1 MIRGFIFEFTNN
13 EAEKSLNLKVE
24 REMKKQILLADDE
37 DTFRETFAKVLQ
49 EEGIAVTA
57 VGNGIDAID
66 AITKEPFAVAVLD
79 IRMPGADGI
88 KVLREI
94 MRIRPETRVIMITA
108 FGTVEMAVEA
118 IKLGACDYVMKPV
131 VMDDVLTKIRQN
143 IRYLEL
149 QEENEQLKMELNGRF
164 DIGQI
169 IGESTAMQQVFE
181 MIRKVA
187 PTKSNVL
194 ITGESG
200 TGKELAAHAI
210 HSLGSQN
217 GARFLA
223 VNCSAI
229 PESLLESELFGH
241 KKGSFTSAI
250 ADKKGLFECARE
262 GTLFLDEIGHMPMSC
277 QVKLLRAV
285 EYRQIIP
292 VGSTEP
298 IDIDLRLIAATNK
311 DLAHEIKEGRFREDL
326 YYRLNVVGIHLPSLQ
341 ERVEDIPLLV
351 EHFIKKYNSEMGKHC
366 TGISDDVMRLLMSY
380 EWKGNIR
387 EMQNVI
393 ERAVIFAEDDVI
405 KMSDIGLIGSHSAAL
420 SEENENLQ
428 SAVKAYEKEHICRVL
443 SKHDWDKAEAAKALK
458 VGLSSLYRK
467 IDELDIETRKCNRAK
482 KAS

>member
-1 MIRGFIFEFTNN
+1 
-13 EAEKSLNLKVE
+13 
-24 REMKKQILLADDE
+24 MKKQILLADDE
-37 DTFRETFAKVLQ
+37 DTFRETFAKILH

-66 AITKEPFAVAVLD
+66 AITKEAFAVAILD

-131 VMDDVLTKIRQN
+131 VMDDVLIKIRQN

-169 IGESTAMQQVFE
+169 IGESPAMQQVFE

-200 TGKELAAHAI
+200 TGKELVAHAI

-250 ADKKGLFECARE
+250 EDKKGLFECARG

-285 EYRQIIP
+285 EHRQIIP
-292 VGSTEP
+292 VGSTES
-298 IDIDLRLIAATNK
+298 IDTDLRLIAATNK
-311 DLAHEIKEGRFREDL
+311 DLAHEIKVGQFREDL
-326 YYRLNVVGIHLPSLQ
+326 YYRMNVVGIHLPPLH
-341 ERVEDIPLLV
+341 ERKEDIPLLV
-351 EHFIKKYNSEMGKHC
+351 EHFINKYNSEMGKHC

-393 ERAVIFAEDDVI
+393 ERAVIFAEDDII
-405 KMSDIGLIGSHSAAL
+405 KMSDIGLIGAYGAAL

-467 IDELDIETRKCNRAK
+467 IDELEISARKHHREK
-482 KAS
+482 KAG

>member
-1 MIRGFIFEFTNN
+1 MRKE
-13 EAEKSLNLKVE
+13 
-24 REMKKQILLADDE
+24 ILLADDE
-37 DTFRETFAKVLQ
+37 VTFRETFAKVLE
-49 EEGIAVTA
+49 EEGISVTA

-164 DIGQI
+164 DISQI
-169 IGESTAMQQVFE
+169 IGQSPSMQQVFE

-200 TGKELAAHAI
+200 TGKELVAHAI
-210 HSLGSQN
+210 HSLGSKN

-250 ADKKGLFECARE
+250 ADKKGLFECAKC

-285 EYRQIIP
+285 EHRQIIP

-311 DLAHEIKEGRFREDL
+311 DLAHEIKVGQFREDL
-326 YYRLNVVGIHLPSLQ
+326 YYRMNVVGIHLPSLQ
-341 ERVEDIPLLV
+341 ERKEDIPLLV
-351 EHFIKKYNSEMGKHC
+351 EHFINKYNSEMGKHC

-405 KMSDIGLIGSHSAAL
+405 KISDIGLIGAHSAAF

-467 IDELDIETRKCNRAK
+467 IDELEINARKRRRER